1 MSVLQMHSLASR
13 KRPTV
18 SFRDER
24 PQKYTHLPCDSQLFH
39 DVLVAAMTRNLSD
52 LDDEDLRKRVLP
64 NLAAAFTS
72 CPLLL
77 GNCPG
82 GGGGVVYAT
91 NSCCIDVFVV
101 AGSAQAK
108 ATVLCNLDAFMKRSV
123 SPLILVPASDTTQS
137 NQKYV
142 FDVRYRCIGPT
153 GGLTTI
159 KLLTVNVSFEQHD
172 SMQDVVRTLG
182 PRRRAAF
189 DGQTLF

>member
-77 GNCPG
+77 GNCPDG
-82 GGGGVVYAT
+82 GGGGVVYTT
-91 NSCCIDVFVV
+91 NSCCIDIFVV

-108 ATVLCNLDAFMKRSV
+108 ATVLCKLDTFMKRSV

-142 FDVRYRCIGPT
+142 FDVRY
-153 GGLTTI
+153 
-159 KLLTVNVSFEQHD
+159 
-172 SMQDVVRTLG
+172 TLSNSK
-182 PRRRAAF
+182 
-189 DGQTLF
+189 